1 MDDFQFKLL
10 RFVQLGAAIVILLL
24 IIFYTGP
31 WNVWRTVGLIIALPS
46 LILLFIA
53 RFQLGR
59 SFAVTPQAKVLV
71 THGLYSRIRNP
82 MYVFAFLLVT
92 GFLIALQK
100 IYLFPLLAILL
111 VVQLVRVRQESRVL
125 EAKFGDEYRDYRERT
140 WF

>member
-1 MDDFQFKLL
+1 MDDFKFKLV
-10 RFVQLGAAIVILLL
+10 RTVQLGAAIVILLV

-31 WNVWRTVGLIIALPS
+31 WNVWRTIGLIIALPS

-92 GFLIALQK
+92 GLLVALQK
-100 IYLFPLLAILL
+100 VYLFPLLAVLL
-111 VVQLVRVRQESRVL
+111 VVQVMRVRQESRVL
-125 EAKFGDEYRDYRERT
+125 ETKFGDEYREYRKST

>member
-1 MDDFQFKLL
+1 MDDFKFNLVRTL
-10 RFVQLGAAIVILLL
+10 QLGAAIVIVLV
-24 IIFYTGP
+24 IIFYTAP
-31 WNVWRTVGLIIALPS
+31 WNAWRTIGLIIALPS
-46 LILLFIA
+46 LILLFVA

-100 IYLFPLLAILL
+100 VYLFPLLAVLL

-125 EAKFGDEYRDYRERT
+125 EAKFGDEYREYRKRT
-140 WF
+140 WL